1 MGNFVPMVMYIS
13 LFIKAKIEVRNRVIP
28 SGAQQDVE
36 QRKRDRKANVTFFT
50 LFLALIGVSIPP
62 LFGFFVMEFIL
73 APLGV
78 HPPEALL
85 VVLSLF
91 QELRTLLPIMDSIVI
106 LRNPEMRKAINILKK
121 KLTNRRRGNIITN
134 ATLSTAATRTS
145 SDVKSTAGT
154 STTTTSTTRTG
165 AVITSIRR
173 HNELNIIAIS

>member
-73 APLGV
+73 APLGA

-91 QELRTLLPIMDSIVI
+91 QELRTLLSVMDSIII
-106 LRNPEMRKAINILKK
+106 LRNPEMRKAIKK
-121 KLTNRRRGNIITN
+121 IKEEEI
-134 ATLSTAATRTS
+134 
-145 SDVKSTAGT
+145 
-154 STTTTSTTRTG
+154 
-165 AVITSIRR
+165 
-173 HNELNIIAIS
+173 